1 MCYLRSEG
9 GRKRLSHAQT
19 SIVTHR
25 PCEAELEA
33 HRVGEAVRVGLWYLE
48 GI

>member
-1 MCYLRSEG
+1 M
-9 GRKRLSHAQT
+9 RLSHVQM

>member
-1 MCYLRSEG
+1 MCFPRSYS
-9 GRKRLSHAQT
+9 GRKRLSHAQM